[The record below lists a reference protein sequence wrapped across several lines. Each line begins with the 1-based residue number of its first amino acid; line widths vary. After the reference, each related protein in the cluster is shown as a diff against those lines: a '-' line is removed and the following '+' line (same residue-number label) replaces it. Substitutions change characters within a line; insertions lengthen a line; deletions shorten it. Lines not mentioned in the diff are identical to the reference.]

1 MSKSPVEIK
10 PKNTSDMRLL
20 NNFHI
25 LLFLGSSFV
34 VQAQVSSFFTDA
46 DVFFQ
51 ANVINGLVDYQN
63 IHQNPIA
70 LNNLRQKIANTN
82 LSNADDSTLKA
93 FYINTYN
100 ILVIGQVIDN
110 YPISSPLKVSG
121 FFERQK
127 YTIAGEQITLNEL
140 EKDKLLG
147 TYQDSRFHFVLVC
160 GALDCPPIINR
171 AYLPNTL
178 ENQLEQ
184 QTRLALNDEEFIKVD
199 GEEVALSQIFEWY
212 AKDFG
217 GNKNSAVDF
226 INRYRSSPLS
236 KSTVRFYN
244 YDWTLN
250 QTPSP
255 QDSGEAPT
263 TLSPG
268 GNNAARYV
276 VSASIPKGSFEIKG
290 FTNLYNQITGN
301 GDGPPTDQATFF
313 TQNLSV
319 LYGLNNR
326 FNAGF
331 DLRYRQ
337 VSFGPKS
344 ISRFDVFN
352 LEQTSST
359 RQGLTGVGPK
369 IRYAPFVALPNLSI
383 QSTYWFAV
391 GEDLAGNA
399 ERPFI
404 DFNGDTWFTQIFND
418 FSLGDNFSFFTEL
431 DILLE
436 DIGKKEDG
444 RINRFSTPVQL
455 IFSYFPNSKT
465 TIYSLG
471 SFSPYWQ
478 DEFDYFYQAGVG
490 AKYQIT
496 PKLEVELLYTQFR
509 NQFILDTNGS
519 ASTMNFGLRVSVF

>member
-1 MSKSPVEIK
+1 
-10 PKNTSDMRLL
+10 MRLL
-20 NNFHI
+20 NI
-25 LLFLGSSFV
+25 IPTLLMLGSSFV
-34 VQAQVSSFFTDA
+34 LQAQLNAFFTDA
-46 DVFFQ
+46 DDFFQ
-51 ANVINGLVDYQN
+51 TNITDGLVDYEN
-63 IHQNPIA
+63 IQQNPLA
-70 LNNLRQKIANTN
+70 LERLRQQIATIDLNKV
-82 LSNADDSTLKA
+82 DSHVRKA
-93 FYINTYN
+93 FFINTYN
-100 ILVIGQVIDN
+100 ILVIGQVIDH
-110 YPISSPLKVSG
+110 YPISSPLDVEG
-121 FFERQK
+121 FFIEQK
-127 YTIAGEQITLNEL
+127 HLIAGKELTLNEL
-140 EKDKLLG
+140 EKDKLLA
-147 TYQDSRFHFVLVC
+147 TYQDARLHFVLVC

-178 ENQLEQ
+178 EGQLEQ
-184 QTRLALNDEEFIKVD
+184 QTRLALNNEGFIKID

-217 GNKNSAVDF
+217 GNKNSAIDF

-250 QTPSP
+250 QTPNL

-290 FTNLYNQITGN
+290 FTNLYNQITEN
-301 GDGPPTDQATFF
+301 GDGPPADQATFF

-319 LYGLNNR
+319 LYGVNNR

-337 VSFGPKS
+337 VSFGPES

-359 RQGLTGVGPK
+359 RQGLTGIGPK
-369 IRYAPFVALPNLSI
+369 IRYAPSPALPNLSI
-383 QSTYWFAV
+383 QSTYWFAR
-391 GEDLAGNA
+391 GEDLAGNS

-404 DFNGDTWFTQIFND
+404 DFNGDIWFTQIFND
-418 FSLGDNFSFFTEL
+418 FSIGDNFSFFTEL
-431 DILLE
+431 DILIE
-436 DIGKKEDG
+436 DIGKKEKG
-444 RINRFSTPVQL
+444 HINRFSTPVQL
-455 IFSYFPNSKT
+455 ILSYFPNSKT

-471 SFSPYWQ
+471 SYSPYWQ
-478 DEFDYFYQAGVG
+478 DEFDYFYQAGLG

-496 PKLEVELLYTQFR
+496 QKLEVELLYTLFR
-509 NQFILDTNGS
+509 NQLILETNGS
-519 ASTMNFGLRVSVF
+519 ASTMNFGIRISVF